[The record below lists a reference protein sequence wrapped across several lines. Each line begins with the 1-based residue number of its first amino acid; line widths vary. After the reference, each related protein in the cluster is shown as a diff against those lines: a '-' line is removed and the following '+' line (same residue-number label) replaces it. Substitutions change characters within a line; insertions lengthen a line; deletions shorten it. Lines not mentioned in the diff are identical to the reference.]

1 MTGRIRGRSEWMF
14 GLGANL
20 PGFQCKIRRFAGFG
34 WA

>member
-1 MTGRIRGRSEWMF
+1 MF